1 MCITPQ
7 SVTLRGVH
15 STKESEFLV
24 CSILRSL
31 TPWRAFHYHAFVSGR
46 GGFES
51 WEEIEVKNLMI
62 RSLLRFKQLYLIKSK
77 TINFYSVVGGF
88 RDRVK
93 AVYSVIT

>member
-1 MCITPQ
+1 MYYTAECDSARCAIHQ
-7 SVTLRGVH
+7 GVRIPGVQH
-15 STKESEFLV
+15 TAES
-24 CSILRSL
+24 
-31 TPWRAFHYHAFVSGR
+31 HYHAFVSGR

-51 WEEIEVKNLMI
+51 WEEIEVKNLKI
-62 RSLLRFKQLYLIKSK
+62 RSLLRFKQLHLIKSK